1 MAQAYGMPEGIYV
14 YKIVA
19 GGAASRSDLRERD
32 IITKFDGEKVKN
44 GDDLKKMLTYYKAG
58 STVTM
63 TVQSLENGKYVERNV
78 QITLAPR
85 AICRRARIARTRARV
100 NHRQVRRENWKIENT
115 PSAKWA
121 GMDICP

>member
-1 MAQAYGMPEGIYV
+1 MACRKVSNV

-44 GDDLKKMLTYYKAG
+44 GDDLKKLLTYYKAG

-63 TVQSLENGKYVERNV
+63 TVQSLENG
-78 QITLAPR
+78 Q
-85 AICRRARIARTRARV
+85 ICREKRTNYTGAPER
-100 NHRQVRRENWKIENT
+100 
-115 PSAKWA
+115 
-121 GMDICP
+121 

>member
-1 MAQAYGMPEGIYV
+1 MPEGIYV

-78 QITLAPR
+78 QITLGSKSDMPQSQDSQNESRSESQASPQR
-85 AICRRARIARTRARV
+85 KLER
-100 NHRQVRRENWKIENT
+100 
-115 PSAKWA
+115 
-121 GMDICP
+121 